1 LPIQGDLEVIK
12 IYGVHGSPFVRKVF
26 IALEFKSI
34 PYEIIGQMPFSEDEA
49 YLKINP
55 LAKVPTLVDGDL
67 TLGDSK
73 VICRYLE
80 KAYPEPALYPQD
92 NADNAMADWYEELCG
107 NQITELATGIF
118 FQRLMRPFAFKEEP
132 DEELVSKIIEHRLPP
147 MLDYLE
153 SQIPAERFRFGEFGM
168 ADLSIV
174 SPFINA
180 SYAGYEVDRSRWPS
194 LAGLI
199 SRVKAQPHVAT
210 ILEREAKATG
220 LGN

>member
-1 LPIQGDLEVIK
+1 VIK
-12 IYGVHGSPFVRKVF
+12 VYGVHGSPFVRKVF

-34 PYEIIGQMPFSEDEA
+34 PYDIIQQMPFSGDKE

-55 LAKVPTLVDGDL
+55 LAKVPTLVDGEL

-80 KAYPEPALYPQD
+80 SAHPEPALYPEGR
-92 NADNAMADWYEELCG
+92 ADRAMADWYEELCG
-107 NQITELATGIF
+107 TQITELATGIF
-118 FQRLMRPFAFKEEP
+118 FQRFMRPFAFKQEP
-132 DEELVSKIIEHRLPP
+132 DEELVTKIIEERLPP

-153 SQIPAERFRFGEFGM
+153 SHIPAEGFRFGEFGM
-168 ADLSIV
+168 TDLCIV

-180 SYAGYEVDRSRWPS
+180 SYADYEVDGSRWPS

-199 SRVKAQPHVAT
+199 TRVKEQPNVAAV
-210 ILEREAKATG
+210 LEREARAMGFGK
-220 LGN
+220 

>member
-1 LPIQGDLEVIK
+1 MIK
-12 IYGVHGSPFVRKVF
+12 VYGVHGSPFVRKVF
-26 IALEFKSI
+26 IALEFKRI
-34 PYEIIGQMPFSEDEA
+34 PYEIIQQMPFSGDKE

-80 KAYPEPALYPQD
+80 SAYPEPALYPKD
-92 NADNAMADWYEELCG
+92 IADNAMADWYEELCG
-107 NQITELATGIF
+107 NQIAELATGIF
-118 FQRLMRPFAFKEEP
+118 FQRFMRPFAFKQEP
-132 DEELVSKIIEHRLPP
+132 DEELVSKIIEQRLPP

-153 SQIPAERFRFGEFGM
+153 SQIPAEGFRFGEFGM

-180 SYAGYEVDRSRWPS
+180 SYARYEVDRSRWPS

-199 SRVKAQPHVAT
+199 TRVKEQPHVAAV
-210 ILEREAKATG
+210 LGREARAMGFGK
-220 LGN
+220 